1 MKNEEYLNLVTVA
14 EAAKII
20 HMCRQK
26 IYKLI
31 DENRIKGFKNDAGKY
46 LIFKSSLVAYID
58 SCYNNHVAR
67 ATLKEGCA

>member
-31 DENRIKGFKNDAGKY
+31 DENKIKGFKNDAGKY
-46 LIFKSSLVAYID
+46 LIMRSSLADYIK
-58 SCYNNHVAR
+58 SCYNEYAAR
-67 ATLKEGCA
+67 TTPKEGCA